1 MNVREAILTVDE
13 AQTSFLEQGPSLIE
27 RAARTAAAA
36 AADAD
41 EVDRDARFPH
51 KAFAAAREQKLLGWP
66 SPRTITR

>member
-1 MNVREAILTVDE
+1 MNVRAAVLTVDE
-13 AQTSFLEQGPSLIE
+13 TQTSFLEQGPTLIE

-51 KAFAAAREQKLLGWP
+51 KAFEVAR
-66 SPRTITR
+66 